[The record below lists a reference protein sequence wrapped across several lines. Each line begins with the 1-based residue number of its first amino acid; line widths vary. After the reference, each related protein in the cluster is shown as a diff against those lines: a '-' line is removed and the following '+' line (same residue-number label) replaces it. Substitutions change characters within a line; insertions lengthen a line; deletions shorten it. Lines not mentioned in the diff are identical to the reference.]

1 MFLLNTSVFPSL
13 ETVHV
18 QVPLFCSSRWDSEK
32 LLPFLCVIFP
42 GSFHSTKGSLPEGLS
57 KVMVRLSPGSKQMGL
72 LLPKLG
78 FTVEGPG
85 HLCHTHTIPK
95 ETGRSQETKSVS
107 PLPLSQHLSSCQ
119 HPAAHPQTQAGLPS
133 PFLLL
138 SILSCVVSFP
148 PSYSSCPSSPP
159 SLGLFLSPFLFL
171 PRPEEGLKSCGQFHL
186 PLDR

>member
-1 MFLLNTSVFPSL
+1 MLNSSVFPSL

-18 QVPLFCSSRWDSEK
+18 QVPLFCDSSWDSEK
-32 LLPFLCVIFP
+32 LLPSSCFIFP
-42 GSFHSTKGSLPEGLS
+42 GSFHSTKASLPGGLS

-72 LLPKLG
+72 RMSKLE
-78 FTVEGPG
+78 FTVEGAG

-119 HPAAHPQTQAGLPS
+119 HPAAHPQAQAGLPS

-138 SILSCVVSFP
+138 S
-148 PSYSSCPSSPP
+148 PSS
-159 SLGLFLSPFLFL
+159 LLLFLSLL
-171 PRPEEGLKSCGQFHL
+171 PTAPALLL
-186 PLDR
+186 PLL